1 MSVRHGASKD
11 SSSSLGTVLG
21 LLAALSLLG
30 LTATAL
36 LQGGGGAGRALV
48 ILLAAAAAGLAAG
61 AGYLRVGGGQTSVA
75 EAVAGL
81 RRIAGKDLKVE
92 MDETLGGELG
102 ELHRSINEV
111 AHGMRSALETIAQ
124 QAAALTTAALD
135 LNKVSQRL
143 SANAEETA
151 AQASVVS
158 STSSQVARSV
168 SLVATST
175 DQMNTSIRD
184 ISSNTSKSAQVAADA
199 VRIAESTNHIVGK
212 LGESSTEIGKVIRV
226 ISGIAEQTNLLAL
239 NASIEAARAGEAGK
253 GFAVVANEVKELAK
267 ETARATEEISRRIEA
282 LQSDSLGAVQAIGDI
297 RAIINRVNEI
307 QSAMAIAVHQQ
318 STTTGEIGR
327 NVAEGARGTSEIT
340 QSLTT
345 VAEAARG
352 TSAGASDAQRAAGE
366 VSRMAAQL
374 RTVVSEF
381 TL

>member
-1 MSVRHGASKD
+1 MSVRHGASKE
-11 SSSSLGTVLG
+11 SSPLVAVLG
-21 LLAALSLLG
+21 LLAAVSLLG
-30 LTATAL
+30 LTAAAT
-36 LQGGGGAGRALV
+36 LQAGPGWNRALV
-48 ILLAAAAAGLAAG
+48 VLLGLAATGLAAG
-61 AGYLRVGGGQTSVA
+61 AAHLRAGGGRTSVA
-75 EAVAGL
+75 DAVAGL
-81 RRIAGKDLKVE
+81 RRIAAKDLKVE
-92 MDETLGGELG
+92 MDEMVGGELG
-102 ELHRSINEV
+102 ELHRSINGV
-111 AHGMRSALETIAQ
+111 AHGMRSALETIGQ
-124 QAAALTTAALD
+124 QAATLTTAAVE
-135 LNKVSQRL
+135 LNRVSQRL

>member
-1 MSVRHGASKD
+1 MSVRHGASKETTA
-11 SSSSLGTVLG
+11 LLTVLG
-21 LLAALSLLG
+21 LLAGVSLLG
-30 LTATAL
+30 LTAAAML
-36 LQGGGGAGRALV
+36 LGGPGWSRALV
-48 ILLAAAAAGLAAG
+48 VLLGLAAAGLAAG
-61 AGYLRVGGGQTSVA
+61 AGRLQAGGERANVGD
-75 EAVAGL
+75 AVAGL
-81 RRIAGKDLKVE
+81 RRIAAKDLKVE
-92 MDETLGGELG
+92 MDETAGGELG

-124 QAAALTTAALD
+124 QAATLTTAALE

>member
-11 SSSSLGTVLG
+11 SSSLGTVLG

-36 LQGGGGAGRALV
+36 LQGGAGAGRALV
-48 ILLAAAAAGLAAG
+48 ILLATAAAGLAAG